1 MYWLLWFLENE
12 RGNIWLVVMNFE
24 NERGNM
30 WLVVMILKKMKE
42 VIMFWYCWEKW
53 SKQQYL
59 NWLFRLLCFFNEY
72 FFELLYCYDISFE
85 NFLQSIFYIFFS
97 PRGAWKTAVAMALL
111 AAHERVL
118 FFYHRNKLGIFQ
130 HATFDTG
137 G

>member
-1 MYWLLWFLENE
+1 MYWLLWFFKNE

-59 NWLFRLLCFFNEY
+59 NWLFRLLCFLMNIF
-72 FFELLYCYDISFE
+72 LSCYTAMILVLKTSYNQSF
-85 NFLQSIFYIFFS
+85 IYIFS